1 MLEFCNVTAPCALC
15 DWSCISPVNALKDSR
30 QTAYSLQATIELI
43 LLAIPTQASKF
54 QTSRWWNGGS
64 VLNRLKKFLQFLQF
78 SPILSPPKQNPRP
91 GHSFVISGRT
101 KSNPLFQI
109 HQQQYYCVIRIIKR
123 VRQLMHGST
132 KAKRVFKSYYF

>member
-1 MLEFCNVTAPCALC
+1 MCSLWLILYFTSKCFKRQQTNCLLVTSYNRANTACYSNTGFKISNFTVMKRWFCTKQAQE
-15 DWSCISPVNALKDSR
+15 ISP
-30 QTAYSLQATIELI
+30 
-43 LLAIPTQASKF
+43 IPP
-54 QTSRWWNGGS
+54 
-64 VLNRLKKFLQFLQF
+64 VF
-78 SPILSPPKQNPRP
+78 SNLSPPKQNPRP